1 MTNPRRWPTNAD
13 NARIDAIALAAR
25 IDHLAEP
32 LLEGEAMTKAELIQ
46 RAGQICRAAQKIIS
60 GLQAVG
66 PNELKD

>member
-1 MTNPRRWPTNAD
+1 MTR
-13 NARIDAIALAAR
+13 
-25 IDHLAEP
+25 
-32 LLEGEAMTKAELIQ
+32 AELIQ